1 MNWKLKAIIQNLIS
15 QLPTTASYDAYYWI
29 QRNFGGLRR
38 VNPKR
43 GLIAGVDIWKQI
55 QKQNHDPSGKRF
67 FEIGTGRVP
76 LVPLAFWLLGAESTN
91 TIDLNPY
98 LKEELIV
105 ENLRFISEHEEDIL
119 SIFGSMI
126 DKRRFADLLNLSKKN
141 SLSASD
147 FLDMCHISYIAPGD
161 AANTGFP
168 DKHVDFQVSYE
179 VFEHIPRK
187 ILTNILKEG
196 DRIIKDDGL
205 LVNYI
210 DYSDHFCHSDCN
222 ISAINFLKYDDN
234 EWIKYAGNKY
244 MYMNRLRHDDFL
256 SLYESIGLDIL
267 GVEIYRDPRSEG
279 ILSEKDFRLDV
290 KFSSKPKE
298 ILAIIGSWIIA
309 KKSYRNNFG
318 QAGRAPCV

>member
-15 QLPTTASYDAYYWI
+15 QLPTDTSYDTYYWV

-43 GLIAGVDIWKQI
+43 GLIAGVETWKQI
-55 QKQNHDPSGKRF
+55 QKQNYDPSGKNF

-76 LVPLAFWLLGAESTN
+76 LVPLAFWLLGAESTT

-98 LKEELIV
+98 LKPELIA
-105 ENLRFISEHEEDIL
+105 EHLRFISENEEDVS

-126 DKRRFADLLNLSKKN
+126 NRKRFSDLLNFSKKN

-161 AANTGFP
+161 AANTGLPEKSF
-168 DKHVDFQVSYE
+168 DLQVSYE
-179 VFEHIPRK
+179 VFEHIPLEV
-187 ILTNILKEG
+187 LTNILEEG
-196 DRIIKDDGL
+196 GRIIKDDGL
-205 LVNYI
+205 IVNYI
-210 DYSDHFCHSDCN
+210 DYSDHFSHSDN
-222 ISAINFLKYDDN
+222 YISAINFLKYNDN
-234 EWIKYAGNKY
+234 DWVKYAGNRY

-256 SLYESIGLDIL
+256 SLYESVGLDIL
-267 GVEIYRDPRSEG
+267 GVEIYGDSRSEK
-279 ILSEKDFRLDV
+279 ILSEKDFRLDM

-309 KKSYRNNFG
+309 KKSYKNNFG
-318 QAGRAPCV
+318 QTERAPCV

>member
-15 QLPTTASYDAYYWI
+15 QLPAGASYEAYYWV

-43 GLIAGVDIWKQI
+43 GLIAGVETWKQI
-55 QKQNHDPSGKRF
+55 QKQNYDPYGKKF

-76 LVPLAFWLLGAESTN
+76 LVPLAFWLLGAENTT

-98 LKEELIV
+98 LKEELIA
-105 ENLRFISEHEEDIL
+105 EHLRYISENEEDVL

-141 SLSASD
+141 SLSASE
-147 FLDMCHISYIAPGD
+147 FLDVCHIMYIAPGD
-161 AANTGFP
+161 AASTGLP
-168 DKHVDFQVSYE
+168 EKHFDFQVSYE
-179 VFEHIPRK
+179 VFEHIPCEV
-187 ILTNILKEG
+187 LTNILKEG
-196 DRIIKDDGL
+196 DRIIKDNGL

-210 DYSDHFCHSDCN
+210 DYSDHFSHSDN
-222 ISAINFLKYDDN
+222 DISAINFLKYDDD
-234 EWIKYAGNKY
+234 EWIKYAGNRY

-256 SLYESIGLDIL
+256 SLYESVGLDIL
-267 GVEIYRDPRSEG
+267 GVEIYRDLRSEE
-279 ILSEKDFRLDV
+279 ILGEKDFRLDM

-309 KKSYRNNFG
+309 KKIYRNNFV
-318 QAGRAPCV
+318 QMEPASCA